1 MSGKTVEWLAVLIFF
16 TCFFA
21 FTVLESHWLNKRT
34 AAPLGKTFAFSFAT
48 NIFTITV
55 GFALSFVVYGSLLML
70 TFGGALEHLSGN
82 DWRIWAAVVAG
93 AALPVIVSMLAK
105 RLGLLIFKLEPGAS
119 PWTFSLAASVI
130 LLAFVTAAPVLF
142 IYFA

>member
-21 FTVLESHWLNKRT
+21 FTILESYWLNKRT

-70 TFGGALEHLSGN
+70 TFGDALEHLSGN
-82 DWRIWAAVVAG
+82 DWRTWAALLAG
-93 AALPVIVSMLAK
+93 AALPVIVSTLAK
-105 RLGLLIFKLEPGAS
+105 RLGLRIFKLDLGLS
-119 PWTFSLAASVI
+119 PWTFALIASVI
-130 LLAFVTAAPVLF
+130 LLVFVAAAPVLF